1 MLRTVFSF
9 LLLIAFAYHAAA
21 QKQIQGRV
29 LDGETGDALPF
40 VTIVF
45 AGTHIGTTTD
55 FDGMYTI
62 DADVDADS
70 IQAIYIGYDKQT
82 KAFEKGRDQQIDFT
96 LFPSA
101 GMLGEAVIK
110 PGVNPA
116 HRIIKAAQKNRKK
129 YNINKL
135 ESYEYESYNRV
146 QLAVDNISEKFKKR
160 KIFGAMEPLFDTIS
174 SFQTDSSLP
183 VLPVF
188 VSETLSDF
196 YYLKTPRRTKEV
208 IKATKVNGVGVGD
221 DSYISQMLGS
231 TFQQYNFND
240 NNLYI
245 LDKDFISPISITA
258 LSYYVYELV
267 DSVYLDNKKCYQI
280 NVYPKN
286 KKDLVFKGTI
296 WITDS
301 TFALKQLAL
310 EITKE
315 ANINF
320 IEKLKIQQE
329 ITEVE
334 PGSWV
339 PSKLRVLIDIAEI
352 TDNTLGMIG
361 LYYNSNQDIRINTDR
376 KVKFYENK
384 LIVNDD
390 ASKKDQQFWDTARHE
405 KVSQEDIHIYQMV
418 DSLKSQPI
426 VKTYVDIMEV
436 VVEGFY
442 NFGKVEVG
450 PYYYLAG
457 WNLLEGAR
465 TRLTLRTTEDFSKK
479 WRLRAYGAY
488 GFSDEQWKYLGSV
501 EHIFNRDKWFKL
513 GLMYKK
519 DVEQIGVTDQDYG
532 TTALFDA
539 LSILGSTR
547 INRAELGKLWVEK
560 EIVKGYI
567 QKVELTS
574 KQFQFEPVGDYN
586 FVYRTSPEAG
596 GLSPLSS
603 NYHLTTI
610 DLEARI
616 SHKELYIIRKNQ
628 RITIANL
635 KAPVVKI
642 GFKQGLKTLGG
653 DFNFQQIKLDVW
665 QFNSMGNYGT
675 FEYNVYAGKTIGNI
689 PYPSLFV
696 MRGNESF
703 ASNKRTYNMMN
714 FFEFVADQY
723 VAGHYEHQFNGLLMN
738 RVPLFNRL
746 KWRSF
751 VNTKFIYGSL
761 SQANQELIPEFDS
774 DGMRVTPIGTFSP
787 GKPYIEMG
795 YGIENIFKMV
805 RIDFIH
811 RLTYLDNA
819 NASPFGLKGTFVFRF

>member
-1 MLRTVFSF
+1 M
-9 LLLIAFAYHAAA
+9 
-21 QKQIQGRV
+21 
-29 LDGETGDALPF
+29 DGETGEPLPY
-40 VTIVF
+40 VTLIF
-45 AGTHIGTTTD
+45 QGTNIGTTTD
-55 FDGMYTI
+55 FDGTYEI
-62 DADVDADS
+62 SADVDADS
-70 IQAIYIGYDKQT
+70 LQAQYIGYT
-82 KAFEKGRDQQIDFT
+82 PEKKSFIKGVNQKIDFT
-96 LFPSA
+96 LFTSA
-101 GMLGEAVIK
+101 GVLAEAVIK

-116 HRIIKAAQKNRKK
+116 HRIIKAAQQNRKR
-129 YNINKL
+129 YNINNL
-135 ESYEYESYNRV
+135 ESYEYESYNKV
-146 QLAVDNISEKFKKR
+146 QLAVDNISDKFKKR

-174 SFQTDSSLP
+174 SFQSDSSLP

-188 VSETLSDF
+188 VSETISDF
-196 YYLKTPRRTKEV
+196 YYLKTPRRTSEE

-258 LSYYVYELV
+258 MNYYVYELV

-280 NVYPKN
+280 NVFPKN

-301 TFALKQLAL
+301 SYALKQLAL

-329 ITEVE
+329 IQEIE
-334 PGSWV
+334 PNAWV
-339 PSKLRVLIDIAEI
+339 PSKLRVLIDISEI

-361 LYYNSNQDIRINTDR
+361 LYYNSNVDIKVNTNR
-376 KVKFYENK
+376 KLKHYETK
-384 LIVNDD
+384 LKIRDGAYDLDD
-390 ASKKDQQFWDTARHE
+390 QFWDTARHE
-405 KVSQEDIHIYQMV
+405 KISHEDIHIYKMV

-426 VKTYVDIMEV
+426 VKTYVDVLEV

-442 NFGKVEVG
+442 NFGKIEVG

-479 WRLRAYGAY
+479 WRFRAYGAY
-488 GFSDEQWKYLGSV
+488 GFSDQQWKYLGSI
-501 EHIFNRDKWFKL
+501 EHIFNRDKWFKA
-513 GLMYKK
+513 GIMYKK

-547 INRAELGKLWVEK
+547 INRAELGKAWIEK
-560 EIVKGYI
+560 ELVKGYI
-567 QKVELTS
+567 QKVEFTS
-574 KQFQFEPVGDYN
+574 KQFGFEPVGDYN
-586 FVYRTSPEAG
+586 FTYRSQPELG
-596 GLSPLSS
+596 GLSPLKSD
-603 NYHLTTI
+603 YHLTMI
-610 DLEARI
+610 NLEARI

-642 GFKQGLKTLGG
+642 GFTQGLTDWGS
-653 DFNFQQIKLDVW
+653 DFNFQQVKLDVW

-675 FEYNVYAGKTIGNI
+675 FEYNIYAGKTFGTL

-696 MRGNESF
+696 MRGNESI

-723 VAGHYEHQFNGLLMN
+723 VAGHYEHQFNGIIMN

-751 VNTKFIYGSL
+751 INAKMIYGSMSDDNKNL
-761 SQANQELIPEFDS
+761 SPAFDQ
-774 DGMRVTPIGTFSP
+774 DGRTVTPIGTFEA

-795 YGIENIFKMV
+795 YGIENIFKVLRM
-805 RIDFIH
+805 DFIH
-811 RLTYLDNA
+811 RLTYLDHA
-819 NASPFGLKGTFVFRF
+819 NTSPFGVKGTFVFRF

>member
-1 MLRTVFSF
+1 MVRLVASF
-9 LLLIAFAYHAAA
+9 LFLILPIFVFG
-21 QKQIQGRV
+21 QSRITGRI
-29 LDGETGDALPF
+29 LDGETGDPLPYVTVMF
-40 VTIVF
+40 V
-45 AGTHIGTTTD
+45 GTTTGTTSD
-55 FDGMYTI
+55 FDGQYSLTSEI
-62 DADVDADS
+62 YADS
-70 IQAIYIGYDKQT
+70 IKVLYIGYAGET
-82 KAFEKGRDQQIDFT
+82 KPFVFGVNQEINFT
-96 LFPSA
+96 LFPAA
-101 GMLGEAVIK
+101 GMLGETVIK

-116 HRIIKAAQKNRKK
+116 LRIIKLAQQNRKK

-135 ESYEYESYNRV
+135 ESYEYESYNKV

-160 KIFGAMEPLFDTIS
+160 KIFDAMEPLFDTIS
-174 SFQTDSSLP
+174 SFQSDSSLP

-188 VSETLSDF
+188 VSESLSDF
-196 YYLKTPRRTKEV
+196 YYLKTPRRTSEV
-208 IKATKVNGVGVGD
+208 IKGSKINGVGVGD

-258 LSYYVYELV
+258 LSYYIYDLV
-267 DSVYLDNKKCYQI
+267 DSVYLDNIKCYQI

-286 KKDLVFKGTI
+286 PKDLVFKGTI
-296 WITDS
+296 WITDT

-310 EITKE
+310 EITKD

-329 ITEVE
+329 ITEVA
-334 PGSWV
+334 PNAWV

-352 TDNTLGMIG
+352 TDNTLGLIG
-361 LYYNSNQDIRINTDR
+361 LYYNSNENIRVNTNR
-376 KVKFYENK
+376 KIKFYDTK
-384 LIVNDD
+384 LVILED
-390 ASKKDQQFWDTARHE
+390 AHKHSAQFWDTARHE
-405 KVSQEDIHIYQMV
+405 KISQADIHIYKMV

-426 VKTYVDIMEV
+426 VKTYVDVLEV

-450 PYYYLAG
+450 PYYYLLG

-465 TRLTLRTTEDFSKK
+465 SRLTLRTTEDFSKK
-479 WRLRAYGAY
+479 WRFRGYGAY
-488 GFSDEQWKYLGSV
+488 GVSDKQWKYLGSA
-501 EHIFNRDKWFKL
+501 EYIFNRDKWFKL
-513 GLMYKK
+513 GVMYKK

-539 LSILGSTR
+539 ISILGSTR
-547 INRAELGKLWVEK
+547 INRAELGKVWIEK
-560 EIVKGYI
+560 EIMKGYI
-567 QKVELTS
+567 QKVEITS
-574 KQFQFEPVGDYN
+574 KEFLFEPVGDYN
-586 FVYRTSPEAG
+586 FSYKTNPELGTSSDLA
-596 GLSPLSS
+596 S

-610 DLEARI
+610 NVEARI

-642 GFKQGLKTLGG
+642 GFTQSLTNFGS

-665 QFNSMGNYGT
+665 QFNSLGNYGT
-675 FEYNVYAGKTIGNI
+675 FEYNIYAGKTFGTV

-696 MRGNESF
+696 MRGNESY
-703 ASNKRTYNMMN
+703 ASNMRTYNLMN

-723 VAGHYEHQFNGLLMN
+723 VSAHYEHQFNGLLMN
-738 RVPLFNRL
+738 RVPLFNKL

-751 VNTKFIYGSL
+751 ANAKMIYGQMSEE
-761 SQANQELIPEFDS
+761 NQKLIPNFDE
-774 DGMRVTPIGTFSP
+774 DGRTVTPIGTFET
-787 GKPYIEMG
+787 GKPYVEIG
-795 YGIENIFKMV
+795 YGIENIFKV
-805 RIDFIH
+805 LRFDFIH
-811 RLTYLDNA
+811 RLTYLDRA
-819 NASPFGLKGTFVFRF
+819 NISPFGLKGTFVFRF

>member
-1 MLRTVFSF
+1 MKAFLCSII
-9 LLLIAFAYHAAA
+9 LLLVSFDGFCQTKIS
-21 QKQIQGRV
+21 GRI
-29 LDGETGDALPF
+29 LDGETGEPLPY

-45 AGTHIGTTTD
+45 VGTNIGTTSD
-55 FDGMYTI
+55 FDGVYSLEGE
-62 DADVDADS
+62 VQADS
-70 IQAIYIGYDKQT
+70 LKAIYIGYDADT
-82 KAFEKGRDQQIDFT
+82 KAFTKGKEQQINFT
-96 LFPSA
+96 LFPTA
-101 GMLGEAVIK
+101 GMLGEAVVR

-116 HRIIKAAQKNRKK
+116 LRIIEEAQKNRKK
-129 YNINKL
+129 YNINRL
-135 ESYEYESYNRV
+135 ESYEYESYNKV

-188 VSETLSDF
+188 VSESLSDF
-196 YYLKTPRRTKEV
+196 YYHGAPRRTKEV
-208 IKATKVNGVGVGD
+208 IKASKVNGVGVGD

-231 TFQQYNFND
+231 TFQQYNFYD

-245 LDKDFISPISITA
+245 LDKDFISPISTSA
-258 LSYYVYELV
+258 MSYYVYELV
-267 DSVYLDNKKCYQI
+267 DSIMLSGDKCYQI
-280 NVYPKN
+280 NVFPKN
-286 KKDLVFKGTI
+286 PKDLVFKGTI

-301 TFALKQLAL
+301 SYALKQLAL
-310 EITKE
+310 EITKA

-329 ITEVE
+329 IEEVE
-334 PGSWV
+334 QNAWV

-361 LYYNSNQDIRINTDR
+361 LYYNSNKDIQVNTNR
-376 KVKFYENK
+376 AIKFYENK
-384 LIVNDD
+384 LVVNED
-390 ASKKDQQFWDTARHE
+390 ANDKDEQFWDTARHE
-405 KVSQEDIHIYQMV
+405 KVSKEDLKIYNMV

-426 VKTYVDIMEV
+426 VKTYVDVLEV

-442 NFGKVEVG
+442 NLGKVEVG
-450 PYYYLAG
+450 PYYYLLG

-465 TRLTLRTTEDFSKK
+465 SRITFRTTEDFSKK
-479 WRLRAYGAY
+479 WRLRAYAAY
-488 GFSDEQWKYLGSV
+488 GLSDEQWKYLASV
-501 EHIFNRDKWFKL
+501 EHIFNRDKWFKA

-519 DVEQIGVTDQDYG
+519 DVEQIGITDQDYG

-547 INRAELGKLWVEK
+547 INRAELGKFWLEK
-560 EIVKGYI
+560 ELIKGYI

-574 KQFQFEPVGDYN
+574 KEFQFQPVGDYN
-586 FVYRTSPEAG
+586 FVYKTDPEAG
-596 GLSPLSS
+596 NQSGLAS

-610 DLEARI
+610 NLEARV

-635 KAPVVKI
+635 KAPVVKL
-642 GFKQGLKTLGG
+642 GFTQGLSLFGG
-653 DFNFQQIKLDVW
+653 DFNFQQVKLDVW

-675 FEYNVYAGKTIGNI
+675 FEYNIYAGKTFGTL

-696 MRGNESF
+696 MRGNESL

-723 VAGHYEHQFNGLLMN
+723 FAAHYEHQFNGLLMN
-738 RVPLFNRL
+738 RVPLFKKL

-751 VNTKFIYGSL
+751 ANAKVIYGSL
-761 SQANQELIPEFDS
+761 SEENQNLIPMFDD
-774 DGMRVTPIGTFSP
+774 DGRTVTPIGTFEA

-795 YGIENIFKMV
+795 YGIENIFRVM
-805 RIDFIH
+805 RLDFIH
-811 RLTYLDNA
+811 RLTYLDNE
-819 NASPFGLKGTFVFRF
+819 NTSPFGIKGTFVFRF